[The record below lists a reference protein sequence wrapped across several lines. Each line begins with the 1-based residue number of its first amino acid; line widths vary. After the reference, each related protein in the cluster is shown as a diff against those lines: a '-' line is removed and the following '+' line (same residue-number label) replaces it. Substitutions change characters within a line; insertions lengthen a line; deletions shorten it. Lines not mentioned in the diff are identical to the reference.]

1 MEDHWEAARILV
13 DAEAY
18 NDSSDF
24 LIKQGWI
31 AYGNKENV
39 FEIPSNRNLET
50 LVDFRLQLQHKPD
63 WKRIGVIDVLSM
75 LFNADLKPRTS
86 ISSLRAE
93 MAGKLAGMSRT
104 AKPASF
110 RHKSGQ
116 ILNYERWEPPIYLP
130 QFNYSFLR
138 SSQIPFGFV
147 TVTLNR
153 DELSIGHRV
162 H

>member
-50 LVDFRLQLQHKPD
+50 LVDFRLQLQHKR
-63 WKRIGVIDVLSM
+63 KRTEG
-75 LFNADLKPRTS
+75 
-86 ISSLRAE
+86 
-93 MAGKLAGMSRT
+93 G
-104 AKPASF
+104 
-110 RHKSGQ
+110 
-116 ILNYERWEPPIYLP
+116 
-130 QFNYSFLR
+130 
-138 SSQIPFGFV
+138 
-147 TVTLNR
+147 
-153 DELSIGHRV
+153 
-162 H
+162 